1 MKRYLVI
8 NRGISIYQKD
18 DYTTCSNGKKG
29 IKEKK
34 YWKKENPFV
43 KSQWPTKHKYI
54 HKTLS
59 FKIKKA
65 ESSKEFLESFKVS
78 DKRLKSN

>member
-1 MKRYLVI
+1 MYLLLIVNLPCLWCRRCHFSISITNQKKGGSPTPKEQENLMKRYLVI

-34 YWKKENPFV
+34 Y
-43 KSQWPTKHKYI
+43 
-54 HKTLS
+54 
-59 FKIKKA
+59 
-65 ESSKEFLESFKVS
+65 
-78 DKRLKSN
+78 